1 MKKYMTWKVWILII
15 ALVFG
20 MIALAPNPWADGVE
34 VVSVDANS
42 AAVSNGLNI
51 GDILL
56 SINEYEINELG
67 DVDVALENLS
77 YAEQEVKITTT
88 EGTETYNITNDILFE
103 VDENL
108 TITDST
114 IFANESKLLEI
125 NGEVIDDSEEF
136 ENVYNELVPKR
147 TIKIITENENIAYL
161 SREIPKI
168 IVSEEKTSNLVFG
181 LEFTGGTRVLLKPI
195 GEDIDD
201 SDINNLIDVLS
212 NRLNVYGLS
221 DIKIRSAEDWDGNK
235 YVLVELAGVTQDEV
249 RDLISQQGKFEA
261 KIGEEIVFSGGN
273 NDIPYV
279 CRDDGTC
286 SGIRNCDEY
295 SEGNICEFEFSIT
308 LSQEAAERQAN
319 ITSGLAVINGEDTGR
334 YLEKP
339 LDLYLD
345 GELVNSLRISET
357 LKGQAT
363 TAIAIS
369 GSGSGA
375 TQDLAIENAYQ
386 EMKALQTI
394 LITGSLP
401 FDLEIAKMDT
411 VSPVMGE
418 VFFNNMILVAA
429 LAIIAVALIIFIRYR
444 RLKFVLPVMGTLLCE
459 LFLILSFAALVN
471 WNIDMAAI
479 AGILAAIG
487 TGVDHQIVIVDEVVH
502 GRKESRMGDRMK
514 RAFFII
520 FAAFFATV
528 AAMLPLWNAGAGLFR
543 GFALTTI
550 AGATIGV
557 LLTRP
562 AFAAII
568 EAIDEREEENN
579 KT

>member
-1 MKKYMTWKVWILII
+1 MKKFMSFRIWILII
-15 ALVFG
+15 ALILG
-20 MIALAPNPWADGVE
+20 LIILAPNPWADGIE

-42 AAVSNGLNI
+42 DAVSNGLNI

-56 SINEYEINELG
+56 SINDYEINNVG
-67 DVDVALENLS
+67 DVDIALASLVYS
-77 YAEQEVKITTT
+77 EQEIKIKTS
-88 EGTETYNITNDILFE
+88 EDYETYTITNDILFDI
-103 VDENL
+103 DENL
-108 TITDST
+108 TISDSEL
-114 IFANESKLLEI
+114 FVEGSKLLEI
-125 NGEVIDDSEEF
+125 NGEIIDDYDEF
-136 ENVYNELVPKR
+136 NEIYNELVPKR
-147 TIKIITENENIAYL
+147 IIKIVTENENIAYL

-168 IVSEEKTSNLVFG
+168 IVSEEKTSNLIFG

-195 GEDIDD
+195 GEDISED
-201 SDINNLIDVLS
+201 DINNLIDVLS

-261 KIGEEIVFSGGN
+261 KIGDVVVFNGGN

-286 SGIRNCDEY
+286 SGIRSCEDY
-295 SEGNICEFEFSIT
+295 QDGSVCEFEFSIT
-308 LSQEAAERQAN
+308 LSNTAAAKQAEL
-319 ITSGLAVINGEDTGR
+319 TSQLAVVNEDGR
-334 YLEKP
+334 GYLELP

-345 GELVNSLRISET
+345 GELVDSLRISES

-363 TAIAIS
+363 TQISIS
-369 GSGSGA
+369 GSGTGA
-375 TQDLAIENAYQ
+375 SQDLAIENAYQ
-386 EMKALQTI
+386 EIKSLQTI

-401 FDLEIAKMDT
+401 FDIEIAKMDT

-418 VFFNNMILVAA
+418 IFLNNMLLVAG
-429 LAIIAVALIIFIRYR
+429 LAIVAVALVILIRYR
-444 RLKFVLPVMGTLLCE
+444 KIKFVLPVMGTLICE
-459 LFLILSFAALVN
+459 LFLILAFAGLVK

-487 TGVDHQIVIVDEVVH
+487 TGVDHQIVIIDEAVN
-502 GRKESRMGDRMK
+502 GKKGSRMSDRMK

-562 AFAAII
+562 AFASFI
-568 EAIDEREEENN
+568 EAIDEREEEN
-579 KT
+579 

>member
-1 MKKYMTWKVWILII
+1 MKKFMSFRIWILII
-15 ALVFG
+15 ALILG
-20 MIALAPNPWADGVE
+20 LIILAPNPWADGIE

-42 AAVSNGLNI
+42 DAVSNGLNI

-56 SINEYEINELG
+56 SINDYEINNVG
-67 DVDVALENLS
+67 DVDIALASLVYS
-77 YAEQEVKITTT
+77 EQEIKIKTS
-88 EGTETYNITNDILFE
+88 EDYETYTITNDILFD

-108 TITDST
+108 TISDSEL
-114 IFANESKLLEI
+114 FVEGSKLLEI
-125 NGEVIDDSEEF
+125 NGEIIDDYDEF
-136 ENVYNELVPKR
+136 NEIYNELVPKR
-147 TIKIITENENIAYL
+147 IIKIVTENENIAYL

-168 IVSEEKTSNLVFG
+168 IVSEEKTSNLIFG

-195 GEDIDD
+195 GEDISED
-201 SDINNLIDVLS
+201 DINNLIDVLS

-261 KIGEEIVFSGGN
+261 KIGDDVVFNGGN

-286 SGIRNCDEY
+286 SGIRSCEDY
-295 SEGNICEFEFSIT
+295 QDGSVCEFEFSIT
-308 LSQEAAERQAN
+308 LSNTAAAKQAEL
-319 ITSGLAVINGEDTGR
+319 TSQLAVVNEDGR
-334 YLEKP
+334 GYLELP

-345 GELVNSLRISET
+345 GELVDSLRISES

-363 TAIAIS
+363 TQISIS
-369 GSGSGA
+369 GSGTGA
-375 TQDLAIENAYQ
+375 SQDLAIENAYQ
-386 EMKALQTI
+386 EMKSLQTI

-401 FDLEIAKMDT
+401 FDIEIAKMDT

-418 VFFNNMILVAA
+418 IFLNNMLLVAG
-429 LAIIAVALIIFIRYR
+429 LAIVAVALVIFIRYR
-444 RLKFVLPVMGTLLCE
+444 KIKFVLPVMGTLICE
-459 LFLILSFAALVN
+459 LFLILAFAGLVK

-487 TGVDHQIVIVDEVVH
+487 TGVDHQIVIIDEAVN
-502 GRKESRMGDRMK
+502 GKKGSRMSDRMK

-562 AFAAII
+562 AFASFI
-568 EAIDEREEENN
+568 EAIDEREEE
-579 KT
+579 KKA

>member
-1 MKKYMTWKVWILII
+1 MKKFMSFRIWILII
-15 ALVFG
+15 ALILG
-20 MIALAPNPWADGVE
+20 LIILAPNPWADGIE

-42 AAVSNGLNI
+42 DAVSNGLNI

-56 SINEYEINELG
+56 SINDYEINNVG
-67 DVDVALENLS
+67 DVDIALASLVYS
-77 YAEQEVKITTT
+77 EQEIKIKTS
-88 EGTETYNITNDILFE
+88 EDYETYTITNDILFD

-108 TITDST
+108 TISDSEL
-114 IFANESKLLEI
+114 FVEGSKLLEI
-125 NGEVIDDSEEF
+125 NGEIIDDYDEF
-136 ENVYNELVPKR
+136 NEIYNELVPKR
-147 TIKIITENENIAYL
+147 IIKIVTENENIAYL

-168 IVSEEKTSNLVFG
+168 IVSEEKTSNLIFG

-195 GEDIDD
+195 GEDISED
-201 SDINNLIDVLS
+201 DINNLIDVLS

-261 KIGEEIVFSGGN
+261 KIGDDVVFNGGN

-286 SGIRNCDEY
+286 SGIRSCEDY
-295 SEGNICEFEFSIT
+295 QDGSVCEFEFSIT
-308 LSQEAAERQAN
+308 LSNTAAAKQAEL
-319 ITSGLAVINGEDTGR
+319 TSQLAVVNEDGR
-334 YLEKP
+334 GYLELP

-345 GELVNSLRISET
+345 GELVDSLRISES

-363 TAIAIS
+363 TQISIS
-369 GSGSGA
+369 GSGTGA
-375 TQDLAIENAYQ
+375 SQDLAIENAYQ
-386 EMKALQTI
+386 EMKSLQTI

-401 FDLEIAKMDT
+401 FDIEIAKMDT

-418 VFFNNMILVAA
+418 IFLNNMLLVAG
-429 LAIIAVALIIFIRYR
+429 LAIVAVALVILIRYR
-444 RLKFVLPVMGTLLCE
+444 KIKFVLPVMGTLICE
-459 LFLILSFAALVN
+459 LFLILAFAGLVK

-487 TGVDHQIVIVDEVVH
+487 TGVDHQIVIIDEAVN
-502 GRKESRMGDRMK
+502 GKKGSRMSDRMK

-562 AFAAII
+562 AFASFI
-568 EAIDEREEENN
+568 EAIDEREEEN
-579 KT
+579 

>member
-1 MKKYMTWKVWILII
+1 MKKFMSFRIWILII
-15 ALVFG
+15 ALILG
-20 MIALAPNPWADGVE
+20 LIILAPNPWADGIE

-42 AAVSNGLNI
+42 DAVSNGLNI

-56 SINEYEINELG
+56 SINDYEINNVG
-67 DVDVALENLS
+67 DVDIALASLIYS
-77 YAEQEVKITTT
+77 EQEIKIKTS
-88 EGTETYNITNDILFE
+88 EDYETYTITNDILFDI
-103 VDENL
+103 DENL
-108 TITDST
+108 TISDSEL
-114 IFANESKLLEI
+114 FVEGSKLLEI
-125 NGEVIDDSEEF
+125 NGEIIDDYDEF
-136 ENVYNELVPKR
+136 NEIYNELVPKR
-147 TIKIITENENIAYL
+147 IIKIVTENENIAYL

-168 IVSEEKTSNLVFG
+168 IVSEEKTSNLIFG

-195 GEDIDD
+195 GEDISED
-201 SDINNLIDVLS
+201 DINNLIDVLS

-261 KIGEEIVFSGGN
+261 KIGDVVVFNGGN

-286 SGIRNCDEY
+286 SGIRSCEDY
-295 SEGNICEFEFSIT
+295 QDGSVCEFEFSIT
-308 LSQEAAERQAN
+308 LSNTAAAKQAEL
-319 ITSGLAVINGEDTGR
+319 TSQLAVVNEDGR
-334 YLEKP
+334 GYLELP

-345 GELVNSLRISET
+345 GELVDSLRISES

-363 TAIAIS
+363 TQISIS
-369 GSGSGA
+369 GSGTGA
-375 TQDLAIENAYQ
+375 SQDLAIENAYQ
-386 EMKALQTI
+386 EMKSLQTI

-401 FDLEIAKMDT
+401 FDIEIAKMDT

-418 VFFNNMILVAA
+418 IFLNNMLLVAG
-429 LAIIAVALIIFIRYR
+429 LAIVAVALVILIRYR
-444 RLKFVLPVMGTLLCE
+444 KIKFVLPVMGTLICE
-459 LFLILSFAALVN
+459 LFLILAFAGLVK

-487 TGVDHQIVIVDEVVH
+487 TGVDHQIVIIDEAVN
-502 GRKESRMGDRMK
+502 GKKGSRMSDRMK

-562 AFAAII
+562 AFASFI
-568 EAIDEREEENN
+568 EAIDEREEEN
-579 KT
+579 

>member
-1 MKKYMTWKVWILII
+1 MKKFMSFRIWILII
-15 ALVFG
+15 ALILG
-20 MIALAPNPWADGVE
+20 LIILAPNPWADGIE

-42 AAVSNGLNI
+42 DAVSNGLNI

-56 SINEYEINELG
+56 SINDYEINNVG
-67 DVDVALENLS
+67 DVDIALASLVYS
-77 YAEQEVKITTT
+77 EQEIKIKTS
-88 EGTETYNITNDILFE
+88 EDYETYTITNDILFD

-108 TITDST
+108 TISDSEL
-114 IFANESKLLEI
+114 FVEGSKLLEI
-125 NGEVIDDSEEF
+125 NGEIIDDYDEF
-136 ENVYNELVPKR
+136 NEIYNELVPKR
-147 TIKIITENENIAYL
+147 IIKIVTENENIAYL

-168 IVSEEKTSNLVFG
+168 IVSEEKTSNLIFG

-195 GEDIDD
+195 GEDISED
-201 SDINNLIDVLS
+201 DINNLIDVLS

-261 KIGEEIVFSGGN
+261 KIGDDVVFNGGN

-286 SGIRNCDEY
+286 SGIRSCEDY
-295 SEGNICEFEFSIT
+295 QDGSVCEFEFSIT
-308 LSQEAAERQAN
+308 LSNTAAAKQAEL
-319 ITSGLAVINGEDTGR
+319 TSQLAVVNEDGR
-334 YLEKP
+334 GYLELP

-345 GELVNSLRISET
+345 GELVDSLRISES

-363 TAIAIS
+363 TQISIS
-369 GSGSGA
+369 GSGTGA
-375 TQDLAIENAYQ
+375 SQDLAIENAYQ
-386 EMKALQTI
+386 EMKSLQTI

-401 FDLEIAKMDT
+401 FDIEIAKMDT

-418 VFFNNMILVAA
+418 IFLNNMLLVAG
-429 LAIIAVALIIFIRYR
+429 LAIVAVALVIFIRYR
-444 RLKFVLPVMGTLLCE
+444 KIKFVLPVMGTLICE
-459 LFLILSFAALVN
+459 LFLILAFAGLVK

-487 TGVDHQIVIVDEVVH
+487 TGVDHQIVIIDEAVN
-502 GRKESRMGDRMK
+502 GKKGSRMSDRMK

-562 AFAAII
+562 AFASFI
-568 EAIDEREEENN
+568 EAIDEREEE
-579 KT
+579 KD

>member
-1 MKKYMTWKVWILII
+1 MKKFMSFRIWILII
-15 ALVFG
+15 ALILG
-20 MIALAPNPWADGVE
+20 LIILAPNPWADGIE

-42 AAVSNGLNI
+42 DAVSNGLNI

-56 SINEYEINELG
+56 SINDYEINNVG
-67 DVDVALENLS
+67 DVDIALVSLIYS
-77 YAEQEVKITTT
+77 EQEIKIKTS
-88 EGTETYNITNDILFE
+88 EDYETYTITNDILFD

-108 TITDST
+108 TISDSEL
-114 IFANESKLLEI
+114 FVEGSKLLEI
-125 NGEVIDDSEEF
+125 NGEIIDDYDEF
-136 ENVYNELVPKR
+136 NEIYNELVPKR
-147 TIKIITENENIAYL
+147 IIKIVTENENIAYL

-168 IVSEEKTSNLVFG
+168 IVSEEKTSNLIFG

-195 GEDIDD
+195 GEDISED
-201 SDINNLIDVLS
+201 DINNLIDVLS

-261 KIGEEIVFSGGN
+261 KIGDDVVFNGGN

-286 SGIRNCDEY
+286 SGIRSCEDY
-295 SEGNICEFEFSIT
+295 QDGSVCEFEFSIT
-308 LSQEAAERQAN
+308 LSNTAAAKQAEL
-319 ITSGLAVINGEDTGR
+319 TSQLAVVNEDGR
-334 YLEKP
+334 GYLELP

-345 GELVNSLRISET
+345 GELVDSLRISES

-363 TAIAIS
+363 TQISIS
-369 GSGSGA
+369 GSGTGA
-375 TQDLAIENAYQ
+375 SQDLAIENAYQ
-386 EMKALQTI
+386 EMKSLQTI

-401 FDLEIAKMDT
+401 FDIEIAKMDT

-418 VFFNNMILVAA
+418 IFLNNMLLVAG
-429 LAIIAVALIIFIRYR
+429 LAIVAVALVIFIRYR
-444 RLKFVLPVMGTLLCE
+444 KIKFVLPVMGTLICE
-459 LFLILSFAALVN
+459 LFLILAFAGLVK

-487 TGVDHQIVIVDEVVH
+487 TGVDHQIVIIDEAVN
-502 GRKESRMGDRMK
+502 GKKGSRMSDRMK

-562 AFAAII
+562 AFASFI
-568 EAIDEREEENN
+568 EAIDEREEEN
-579 KT
+579 

>member
-1 MKKYMTWKVWILII
+1 MKKFMSFRIWILII
-15 ALVFG
+15 ALILG
-20 MIALAPNPWADGVE
+20 LIILAPNPWADGIE

-42 AAVSNGLNI
+42 DAVSNGLNI

-56 SINEYEINELG
+56 SINDYEINNVG
-67 DVDVALENLS
+67 DVDIALASLIYS
-77 YAEQEVKITTT
+77 EQEIKIKTS
-88 EGTETYNITNDILFE
+88 EDYETYTITNDILFD

-108 TITDST
+108 TISDSEL
-114 IFANESKLLEI
+114 FVEGSKLLEI
-125 NGEVIDDSEEF
+125 NGEIIDDYDEF
-136 ENVYNELVPKR
+136 NEIYNELVPKR
-147 TIKIITENENIAYL
+147 IIKIVTENENIAYL

-168 IVSEEKTSNLVFG
+168 IVSEEKTSNLIFG

-195 GEDIDD
+195 GEDISED
-201 SDINNLIDVLS
+201 DINNLIDVLS

-261 KIGEEIVFSGGN
+261 KIGDDVVFNGGN

-286 SGIRNCDEY
+286 SGIRSCEDY
-295 SEGNICEFEFSIT
+295 QDGSVCEFEFSIT
-308 LSQEAAERQAN
+308 LSNTAAAKQAEL
-319 ITSGLAVINGEDTGR
+319 TSQLAVVNEDGR
-334 YLEKP
+334 GYLELP

-345 GELVNSLRISET
+345 GELVDSLRISES

-363 TAIAIS
+363 TQISIS
-369 GSGSGA
+369 GSGTGA
-375 TQDLAIENAYQ
+375 SQDLAIENAYQ
-386 EMKALQTI
+386 EMKSLQTI

-401 FDLEIAKMDT
+401 FDIEIAKMDT

-418 VFFNNMILVAA
+418 IFLNNMLLVAG
-429 LAIIAVALIIFIRYR
+429 LAIVAVALVIFIRYR
-444 RLKFVLPVMGTLLCE
+444 KIKFVLPVMGTLICE
-459 LFLILSFAALVN
+459 LFLILAFAGLVK

-487 TGVDHQIVIVDEVVH
+487 TGVDHQIVIIDEAVN
-502 GRKESRMGDRMK
+502 GKKGSRMSDRMK

-562 AFAAII
+562 AFASFI
-568 EAIDEREEENN
+568 EAIDEREEE
-579 KT
+579 KKA

>member
-1 MKKYMTWKVWILII
+1 MKKFMSFRIWILII
-15 ALVFG
+15 ALILG
-20 MIALAPNPWADGVE
+20 LIILAPNPWADGIE

-42 AAVSNGLNI
+42 DAVSNGLNI

-56 SINEYEINELG
+56 SINDYEINNVG
-67 DVDVALENLS
+67 DVDIALASLVYS
-77 YAEQEVKITTT
+77 EQEIKIKTS
-88 EGTETYNITNDILFE
+88 EDYETYTITNDILFD

-108 TITDST
+108 TISDSEL
-114 IFANESKLLEI
+114 FVEGSKLLEI
-125 NGEVIDDSEEF
+125 NGEIIDDYDEF
-136 ENVYNELVPKR
+136 NEIYNELVPKR
-147 TIKIITENENIAYL
+147 IIKIVTENENIAYL

-168 IVSEEKTSNLVFG
+168 IVSEEKTSNLIFG

-195 GEDIDD
+195 GEDISED
-201 SDINNLIDVLS
+201 DINNLIDVLS

-261 KIGEEIVFSGGN
+261 KIGDVVVFNGGN

-286 SGIRNCDEY
+286 SGIRSCEDY
-295 SEGNICEFEFSIT
+295 QDGSVCEFEFSIT
-308 LSQEAAERQAN
+308 LSNTAAAKQAEL
-319 ITSGLAVINGEDTGR
+319 TSQLAVVNEDGR
-334 YLEKP
+334 GYLELP

-345 GELVNSLRISET
+345 GELVDSLRISES

-363 TAIAIS
+363 TQISIS
-369 GSGSGA
+369 GSGTGA
-375 TQDLAIENAYQ
+375 SQDLAIENAYQ
-386 EMKALQTI
+386 EMKSLQTI

-401 FDLEIAKMDT
+401 FDIEIAKMDT

-418 VFFNNMILVAA
+418 IFLNNMLLVAG
-429 LAIIAVALIIFIRYR
+429 LAIVAVALVILIRYR
-444 RLKFVLPVMGTLLCE
+444 KIKFVLPVMGTLICE
-459 LFLILSFAALVN
+459 LFLILAFAGLVK

-487 TGVDHQIVIVDEVVH
+487 TGVDHQIVIIDEAVN
-502 GRKESRMGDRMK
+502 GKKGSRMSDRMK

-562 AFAAII
+562 AFASFI
-568 EAIDEREEENN
+568 EAIDEREEEN
-579 KT
+579 